1 MIILRNKTFSNIP
14 KSPNAD
20 KAYEKWKTSKDPK
33 DAKAFIKLME
43 KKEKDKRRFDD
54 WLEKE

>member
-1 MIILRNKTFSNIP
+1 L
-14 KSPNAD
+14 D
-20 KAYEKWKTSKDPK
+20 AYIESGRI
-33 DAKAFIKLME
+33 DAKAFIKFME